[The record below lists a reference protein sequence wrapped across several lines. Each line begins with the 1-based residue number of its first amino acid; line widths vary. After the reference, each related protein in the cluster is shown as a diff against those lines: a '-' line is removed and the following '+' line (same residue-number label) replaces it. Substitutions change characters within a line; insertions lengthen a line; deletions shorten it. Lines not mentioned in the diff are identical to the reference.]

1 MPKLLTPIRLKNDSI
16 FSKKTRVVKKMTT
29 EINELIDDMIFTMK
43 EIGAAGLAAN
53 QVGSLHR
60 IILVGIG
67 GTYDPTITPLVFINP
82 EVAAV
87 SEEQFMMGEGCFSI
101 PGIPHSFPRPLY
113 VRGRGLD
120 RNMRKFTYQF
130 YMFPARAFLHELDHL
145 DNIFFDQRW
154 LEYLSGVSVRN
165 PITLFDYK
173 KEK

>member
-1 MPKLLTPIRLKNDSI
+1 MPKLLTPIRLKNDPI
-16 FSKKTRVVKKMTT
+16 FRKKTKLVKKMTT
-29 EINELIDDMIFTMK
+29 EISKLIDDMIFTMK

-67 GTYDPTITPLVFINP
+67 DTYTPLVFINP

-87 SEEQFMMGEGCFSI
+87 SEEQFMMTEGCFSI
-101 PGIPHSFPRPLY
+101 PSVPHSFPRPLY

-165 PITLFDYK
+165 PNLK
-173 KEK
+173 